1 METKR
6 DLGSEFN
13 EESFELMDSE
23 KMLLSEIERF
33 KERVDRHLNRSEE
46 EINIKEKELEK
57 EKLELQK
64 KREDIKEKRL
74 RMLNLLESFGHNTI
88 IKEPIKEQ
96 PDYNYDMV
104 GRGNPYG
111 YRDNL
116 DKSQGGMGIE

>member
-1 METKR
+1 MEIKR

-13 EESFELMDSE
+13 GESFELMDSE

-88 IKEPIKEQ
+88 IKESIKEK

-104 GRGNPYG
+104 GRMDPYG

-116 DKSQGGMGIE
+116 DKSQGSMGIE

>member
-1 METKR
+1 MEIKR

-13 EESFELMDSE
+13 GESFELMDSE

-64 KREDIKEKRL
+64 KRGCFY
-74 RMLNLLESFGHNTI
+74 LN
-88 IKEPIKEQ
+88 
-96 PDYNYDMV
+96 
-104 GRGNPYG
+104 R
-111 YRDNL
+111 
-116 DKSQGGMGIE
+116 